1 MTVRKGNIV
10 VRPERHSGYYYDGK
24 EIILMKQP
32 GGPVKRS
39 NPNWYPQEKK
49 VEACTLYAV
58 YGNMDETSK
67 LSNVPVKTLREWAK
81 EPWWAD
87 ILKEVYVE
95 QNDKLSAQI
104 TDVLAD
110 SLIQLKERLDNGDHH
125 VNYKTGETF
134 RKPVDAKVLQGL
146 FHSLAIQRRLM
157 RGEPTSIVAKQTTD
171 DRLNKL
177 AEEFQKFAAA
187 KQVEGDP
194 TLLIEEEV

>member
-1 MTVRKGNIV
+1 MTVRKGNIE
-10 VRPERHSGYYYDGK
+10 VRDERKSGYFYDGK

-32 GGPVKRS
+32 GPVVKRS

-58 YGNMDETSK
+58 YGNMEETSK
-67 LSNVPVKTLREWAK
+67 LAKVPVKTLKEWAR
-81 EPWWAD
+81 EPWWTD

-125 VNYKTGETF
+125 VNYKTGKTF

-157 RGEPTSIVAKQTTD
+157 RGEPTSIVAKQSTD
-171 DRLNKL
+171 DRLSKL

-187 KQVEGDP
+187 KQVEAISTETGED
-194 TLLIEEEV
+194 E